1 MPTQETLSDYER
13 ERGKPMPSKLH
24 SVVQTNLT
32 VLLAAHRP
40 QYTVFSELTL
50 RLDEM
55 DVTPDLCVYENMTVD
70 FTHDEVRVTDPPVL
84 AIEIASPTQGIQNL
98 VQKARDLLANG
109 VQSCWLVQP
118 QLKTIT
124 VFTGE
129 MESTTY
135 SDGTVTD
142 PVTDISVTLDD
153 VFTSAGGEGR
163 RE

>member
-24 SVVQTNLT
+24 SITQKNLII
-32 VLLAAHRP
+32 AFHDFEP
-40 QYTVFSELTL
+40 PYTVFSELTL
-50 RLDEM
+50 ELGNRQL
-55 DVTPDLCVYENMTVD
+55 TPDISVYREMEVD
-70 FTHDEVRVTDPPVL
+70 FIEDVLRMTDPPLL
-84 AIEIASPTQGIQNL
+84 AIEIASPTQGIQDL
-98 VQKARDLLANG
+98 VDKARALLDNG
-109 VQSCWLVQP
+109 VDSCWLVQP